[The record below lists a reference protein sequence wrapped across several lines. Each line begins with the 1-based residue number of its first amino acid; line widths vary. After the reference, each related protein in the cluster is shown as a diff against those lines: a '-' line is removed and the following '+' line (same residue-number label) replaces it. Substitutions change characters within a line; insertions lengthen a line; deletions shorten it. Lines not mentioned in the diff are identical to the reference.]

1 MKISKYLKK
10 IIKII
15 FYFLSPIIILIQL
28 IIYPLI
34 KIRFSFLPSQ
44 RIGEFATRMEIHLSE
59 NNLNSRKDYFD
70 VVILTDIISYF

>member
-1 MKISKYLKK
+1 MQQILKMKISKYLKK

-34 KIRFSFLPSQ
+34 KIRFSFQSSE
-44 RIGEFATRMEIHLSE
+44 RIGEIAAQMEIYLSE

-70 VVILTDIISYF
+70 VLY